1 MEFWE
6 SESAAANVKEV
17 ETSVN
22 KFTIFLFM
30 SLLPLFTED
39 FDVLLKVLRGPSE
52 IPLHFTEDE
61 DLVK

>member
-6 SESAAANVKEV
+6 SESAPANVKEV

-39 FDVLLKVLRGPSE
+39 FDVLLKVLRGLSE
-52 IPLHFTEDE
+52 IPLNTLHRR
-61 DLVK
+61 